1 MSPLDEE
8 MIQRKIAVIIE
19 NLKALK
25 MIKDMRREDY
35 IADLYKRKA
44 RERLLQELIETE

>member
-25 MIKDMRREDY
+25 MIKDMRGEDY
-35 IADLYKRKA
+35 MQICTSEKPEKDCCKN
-44 RERLLQELIETE
+44 